1 MAEGAPKEER
11 TEQPTSKRLSDA
23 RKKGSVPFSQE
34 IASAITIIVL
44 TATTVMAGPRF
55 VRWSFSEIKEAFML
69 NYHDMHTPESFL
81 LFINNKLISSFWI
94 MTPFLAILIVSGY
107 LTSIMISG
115 RTYSPGAL
123 KLKFNMLNPAA
134 GLKSLFSPQ
143 SAVKLLLSIIKVIF
157 MGSIVYYYIKDRTID
172 IAVFQWADQSQIL
185 SAIGGFILGMLK
197 KVCIGLVIL
206 GIIDLAY
213 QKWKYISDLK
223 MTKKEVKDEM
233 RQKDSPPEVR
243 QKIRQKQFEA
253 HMQRMLQE
261 VPKANVVLVNPTH
274 VAVALRYDAV
284 TMASPIVV
292 AKGGD
297 HLCEKIKDIARAYG
311 VPIIRRPALARN
323 LFSTV
328 ELNGPIP
335 DDLYIAV
342 AEVLALVYRLKHSIV

>member
-11 TEQPTSKRLSDA
+11 TEQPTGKRLSDA

-34 IASAITIIVL
+34 LASAITIIVL

-55 VRWSFSEIKEAFML
+55 VYWSFTEIKEAFML
-69 NYHDMHTPESFL
+69 NYHDMHTPESFI
-81 LFINNKLISSFWI
+81 LFVNNKLISSLWI
-94 MTPFLAILIVSGY
+94 MAPFMAVLMVSGY
-107 LTSIMISG
+107 LTTVMVSG
-115 RTYSPGAL
+115 RTYSPEAL
-123 KLKFNMLNPAA
+123 KLKFNMLNPAS

-143 SAVKLLLSIIKVIF
+143 SAVKFLFSLVKVIF
-157 MGSIVYYYIKDRTID
+157 MGSIVYYYIKDRTVE
-172 IAVFQWADQSQIL
+172 IAVFQWADQSQML
-185 SAIGGFILGMLK
+185 SVIGGFILGMLK
-197 KVCIGLVIL
+197 RVCLGLLIIGL
-206 GIIDLAY
+206 IDLAY
-213 QKWKYISDLK
+213 QKWKFMSEMK
-223 MTKKEVKDEM
+223 MTKKEVKDE
-233 RQKDSPPEVR
+233 RRNQDSPPEVR

-253 HMQRMLQE
+253 YMQRMLQD

-274 VAVALRYDAV
+274 VAVALRYDPA

-328 ELNGPIP
+328 ELNEPIP

-342 AEVLALVYRLKHSIV
+342 AEVLALVYRLKHSMV